1 MFVRPMPK
9 GDPRRDPSQD
19 TESSEE
25 PSSAP
30 KAKPRLETK
39 AKAKAPLPPSPL
51 GSTSSYELVT
61 EEEDLEVPESRKP
74 KTPTTPDVESSEEG
88 RRRDK
93 KETYHGRGRSPVKSA
108 SGPKGPRSAN
118 PKASSVGKPA
128 EEHVKCRFC
137 WRRIRACASARAQ
150 HEYWNLNC
158 LRWQFRNEGHSWP
171 EACRMALACKSRRE
185 EEDGSPPR
193 AAAPAKVKNP
203 APVLKEA
210 KEKRKVHKEKSK
222 KEKKVA
228 EAPKKKKKKKKTKA
242 KRKRLESTSSPTP
255 VRKKPR
261 KPPSSES
268 SDSRDR
274 PPKEGERRETLLAHS
289 SSVCQGKRTGAG
301 QRRRHVSD
309 WIYI

>member
-128 EEHVKCRFC
+128 EEHVKRRFC

-158 LRWQFRNEGHSWP
+158 LRWQFRNEGHSWG

-222 KEKKVA
+222 KEKRLPKHPKRRRRRPRPSANDWSRRAPQLLCARSFESRHPRRALTA
-228 EAPKKKKKKKKTKA
+228 ETDL
-242 KRKRLESTSSPTP
+242 RR
-255 VRKKPR
+255 R
-261 KPPSSES
+261 
-268 SDSRDR
+268 
-274 PPKEGERRETLLAHS
+274 GERRETLHAHL

>member
-9 GDPRRDPSQD
+9 GDPGRDPSQD

-25 PSSAP
+25 PSSAL

-158 LRWQFRNEGHSWP
+158 LRWQFRKEGHSWG
-171 EACRMALACKSRRE
+171 EACRMALACKSRR

-228 EAPKKKKKKKKTKA
+228 EAPKKKKKKTKA

-274 PPKEGERRETLLAHS
+274 PPKEGRAKRNAPRTLVIRLS
-289 SSVCQGKRTGAG
+289 R
-301 QRRRHVSD
+301 
-309 WIYI
+309 